1 MRLNVWQ
8 LNTIIYG
15 VIAAVIF
22 FVLDVTTGG
31 GVVAA
36 VGQSLIIGIVA
47 IAISFKISRTV
58 IARRHRHS

>member
-1 MRLNVWQ
+1 MRLNIWQ
-8 LNTIIYG
+8 RNNIIYG
-15 VIAAVIF
+15 LIAAVIF

-47 IAISFKISRTV
+47 VAISFKISRTI
-58 IARRHRHS
+58 IARRHRLS

>member
-1 MRLNVWQ
+1 
-8 LNTIIYG
+8 
-15 VIAAVIF
+15 VIF
-22 FVLDVTTGG
+22 FVLDVTSGG

-47 IAISFKISRTV
+47 IAISFKISRTI

>member
-1 MRLNVWQ
+1 MRLNIWQ
-8 LNTIIYG
+8 RNNIIYG
-15 VIAAVIF
+15 LIAAVIF